1 MARTRPPEP
10 RRRRRPDRRAVPA
23 LPADQRRRPAPWRLA
38 IWVLA
43 VLGLALVLAGLPAP
57 PRPGRGAGSP
67 AWAAGTLPYALTI
80 APIAPPEL
88 ARALRAASE
97 LEALRGTVPVGAFAL
112 TLRARQDATRFA
124 QVLHSFGYYKG
135 SVAIRIGGRAL
146 DSPGLL
152 GWLEQR
158 PPAPPVAVDVA
169 VTPGPLF
176 RLGAVRLT
184 GAVPEAARAALGLAP
199 GAPAR
204 AADVLA
210 ARARVLAALRG
221 AGYALA
227 KVRLEPAVLYPDQ
240 DRMDVRFAVAAGPRV
255 ALGPITFQGNKGV
268 NPAFLRRHIALRP
281 GERFSPAAIEAAR
294 AALLALPVFSYAQ
307 AIPARRLDAEGRLP
321 IAFRLDQRQRHAVTL
336 GAAYSTDLGL
346 GLNADWLDRNLFGNA
361 EQLRLGG
368 AMAAGGNAEIQPGY
382 RLDARFSKPDFRLP
396 GQTLVLAAG
405 AVHQSLLP
413 YTQTALTQS
422 ARLERALA
430 PHWRLGAGI
439 AGEEETI
446 VQQGVSRVY
455 YLVQFPLTLS
465 FDDANSL
472 LDPTRGLRATLRLV
486 PTQSVLGHGG
496 EVLAELSGAAYL
508 DLSGDGRSVLALR
521 GLAGRAFGATS
532 AFSLPPDQRF
542 YAGGSGTVRGY
553 RFQSIGPQFADGQP
567 VGGTGVLA
575 ATVEFRQRV
584 ARHWGFTLFGDA
596 GRVSAA
602 DSQAGARYGIGVGAG
617 VLYFSAIG
625 PIRAEIAAPAVRLP
639 NSGAFQ
645 IYIGLGQAF

>member
-1 MARTRPPEP
+1 MARTRPPIP
-10 RRRRRPDRRAVPA
+10 RRRCRPDRGVGPA
-23 LPADQRRRPAPWRLA
+23 HPASRRRPAIGGLA
-38 IWVLA
+38 LRAAA
-43 VLGLALVLAGLPAP
+43 VLGLALGLAGLPAA
-57 PRPGRGAGSP
+57 RPGGGPGAA
-67 AWAAGTLPYALTI
+67 AWAAGTLPYVLTI
-80 APIAPPEL
+80 APVQPPAL
-88 ARALRAASE
+88 ATALQAASE
-97 LEALRGTVPVGAFAL
+97 LAALRTTAPVGAFAL
-112 TLRARQDATRFA
+112 TLRARQDAARLG
-124 QVLHSFGYYKG
+124 QVLHSFGYYQG

-152 GWLEQR
+152 GWLDQL
-158 PPAPPVAVDVA
+158 PAAPPVAVAVA

-184 GAVPEAARAALGLAP
+184 GVVPEAARAALGLAP

-204 AADVLA
+204 AGDVLA
-210 ARARVLAALRG
+210 ARARVLAALRA

-240 DRMDVRFAVAAGPRV
+240 DRMDVTFAVAAGPRV

-294 AALLALPVFSYAQ
+294 TALLALPVFSYAQ
-307 AIPARRLDAEGRLP
+307 AMPARRLDAEGRLP
-321 IAFRLDQRQRHAVTL
+321 IAFRLNERQRHAVGF

-368 AMAAGGNAEIQPGY
+368 AMAAGGNAELQPGY
-382 RLDARFSKPDFRLP
+382 RLNARFSKPDFRVP
-396 GQTLVLAAG
+396 GQTLELAVG

-413 YTQTALTQS
+413 YTQTALMQS

-446 VQQGVSRVY
+446 VQEGVSRVY
-455 YLVQFPLTLS
+455 YLVRLPLSLS

-508 DLSGDGRSVLALR
+508 DLSGNGRSVLALR
-521 GLAGRAFGATS
+521 GLVGQAFGATS

-553 RFQSIGPQFADGQP
+553 RFQSIGPQFADGRP

-575 ATVEFRQRV
+575 AGVEFRQRV
-584 ARHWGFTLFGDA
+584 ARHWGFTLFSDA

-602 DSQAGARYGIGVGAG
+602 DSQSGARVGVGVGAG

-625 PIRAEIAAPAVRLP
+625 PIRAEIAVPAVRLP

>member
-1 MARTRPPEP
+1 MR
-10 RRRRRPDRRAVPA
+10 VM
-23 LPADQRRRPAPWRLA
+23 
-38 IWVLA
+38 A
-43 VLGLALVLAGLPAP
+43 VLGLALVLAGLPTA
-57 PRPGRGAGSP
+57 RPGQRGAGAA
-67 AWAAGTLPYALTI
+67 AWAAGTLPYVLTI
-80 APIAPPEL
+80 TTTQAPTGQVPRGQVPREQAAGAPAPAAGLMAALHAASDL
-88 ARALRAASE
+88 AALRTTA
-97 LEALRGTVPVGAFAL
+97 PVGAFAL
-112 TLRARQDATRFA
+112 TLRARQDAARLG

-135 SVAIRIGGRAL
+135 SVAIRIGGRGL

-176 RLGAVRLT
+176 HLGTVQLT
-184 GAVPEAARAALGLAP
+184 GVVPEAARAAVGLAP

-204 AADVLA
+204 AAEVLA
-210 ARARVLAALRG
+210 ARGRVLAALRA

-227 KVRLEPAVLYPDQ
+227 KVRLEPAVLYPDR
-240 DRMDVRFAVAAGPRV
+240 DRMDVTFAVEAGPRV
-255 ALGPITFQGNKGV
+255 ALGPITFTGNPGV

-281 GERFSPAAIEAAR
+281 GDRFSPAAIAKAR

-307 AIPARRLDAEGRLP
+307 AMPARALDAEGRLP
-321 IAFRLDQRQRHAVTL
+321 IVFRLNERQRHAVEL

-346 GLNADWLDRNLFGNA
+346 GLSADWLDRNLFGNA

-382 RLDARFSKPDFRLP
+382 RLNAQFSKPDFRVP
-396 GQTLVLAAG
+396 GQTLELAAG

-422 ARLERALA
+422 ARLERTLA

-455 YLVQFPLTLS
+455 YLVQLPVSLS

-496 EVLAELSGAAYL
+496 EVLAELSGAAYF
-508 DLSGDGRSVLALR
+508 DLSGNGRSVLALR

-553 RFQSIGPQFADGQP
+553 RFQSIGPQFADGKP
-567 VGGTGVLA
+567 VGGTGILA

-584 ARHWGFTLFGDA
+584 AQHWGFTLFGDA

-602 DSQAGARYGIGVGAG
+602 DSQSGARYGVGVGAG
-617 VLYFSAIG
+617 LLYFSAIG
-625 PIRAEIAAPAVRLP
+625 PIRAEIAVPVVRLP

>member
-1 MARTRPPEP
+1 MRVA
-10 RRRRRPDRRAVPA
+10 
-23 LPADQRRRPAPWRLA
+23 
-38 IWVLA
+38 A
-43 VLGLALVLAGLPAP
+43 VLGLALVLAGLPAA
-57 PRPGRGAGSP
+57 RPGQGGSGAA

-80 APIAPPEL
+80 APVQPPAL
-88 ARALRAASE
+88 ATALQAASE
-97 LEALRGTVPVGAFAL
+97 LAALRTTAPVGAFAL
-112 TLRARQDATRFA
+112 TLRARQDAARLG
-124 QVLHSFGYYKG
+124 QVLQSFGYYKG

-152 GWLEQR
+152 GWLEQLPAA
-158 PPAPPVAVDVA
+158 PPAAPLVAVAVA

-176 RLGAVRLT
+176 RLGEVRLT
-184 GAVPEAARAALGLAP
+184 GVVPEGARAALGLAP

-204 AADVLA
+204 AGDVLA
-210 ARARVLAALRG
+210 ARARVLAALRA

-281 GERFSPAAIEAAR
+281 GDRFSPAAIAEAR
-294 AALLALPVFSYAQ
+294 TALLALPVFSYAQ
-307 AIPARRLDAEGRLP
+307 AIPARQLDAEGRLP
-321 IAFRLDQRQRHAVTL
+321 IAFRLNERQRHGVGF

-361 EQLRLGG
+361 EQLRLAG
-368 AMAAGGNAEIQPGY
+368 AVVSGGNAEIRPGY
-382 RLDARFSKPDFRLP
+382 RLDARFSKPDFRTP
-396 GQTLVLAAG
+396 GQTLELAVG
-405 AVHQSLLP
+405 AVNQSLLP

-430 PHWRLGAGI
+430 PHWRLSAGI

-446 VQQGVSRVY
+446 VQEGVSRVY
-455 YLVQFPLTLS
+455 YLVRLPLSLS

-508 DLSGDGRSVLALR
+508 DLSGNGRSVLALR
-521 GLAGRAFGATS
+521 GLAGQAFGATS

-553 RFQSIGPQFADGQP
+553 RFQSIGPQFADGRP
-567 VGGTGVLA
+567 VGGTGIVA
-575 ATVEFRQRV
+575 AGVEFRQRV
-584 ARHWGFTLFGDA
+584 AQHWGFTLFGDA

-602 DSQAGARYGIGVGAG
+602 DSQSGARYGIGVGAG

-625 PIRAEIAAPAVRLP
+625 PIRAEIAVPAVRLP

>member
-1 MARTRPPEP
+1 MVPTRTQAPRGGPDATAHRPSPAR
-10 RRRRRPDRRAVPA
+10 
-23 LPADQRRRPAPWRLA
+23 RL
-38 IWVLA
+38 LA
-43 VLGLALVLAGLPAP
+43 VVGLALALAGVPAA
-57 PRPGRGAGSP
+57 RPGEGGPA
-67 AWAAGTLPYALTI
+67 AWAAGTLPYTLTI
-80 APIAPPEL
+80 APTQPPAL
-88 ARALRAASE
+88 GAALREASD
-97 LEALRGTVPVGAFAL
+97 LAALRTTAPVGAFAL
-112 TLRARQDATRFA
+112 ILRARQDAARFR

-158 PPAPPVAVDVA
+158 PATPPKGAGVAVDVA
-169 VTPGPLF
+169 VTPGALF
-176 RLGAVRLT
+176 HLGPVRLT
-184 GAVPEAARAALGLAP
+184 GEVPEDARAALGLVP

-204 AADVLA
+204 AGEVLA
-210 ARARVLAALRG
+210 AQARLLASLRA

-227 KVRLEPAVLYPDQ
+227 KVRLEPGVLYLDQ
-240 DRMDVRFAVAAGPRV
+240 DRMDVTFAVAAGPRV
-255 ALGPITFQGNKGV
+255 ALGPIGFSGNQGV

-281 GERFSPAAIEAAR
+281 GDRFSPAAIAQAR
-294 AALLALPVFSYAQ
+294 TALLALPAISYAQ
-307 AIPARRLDAEGRLP
+307 AVPARRLDAAGQLP
-321 IAFRLDQRQRHAVTL
+321 ITFRLGERQRHAVEF
-336 GAAYSTDLGL
+336 GASYSTDLGL
-346 GLNADWLDRNLFGNA
+346 GLSTDWIDRNVFGNA

-368 AMAAGGNAEIQPGY
+368 AVAAGGNAALQPGY
-382 RLDARFSKPDFRLP
+382 RLDARFAKPDFRVP
-396 GQTLVLAAG
+396 GQTLELAAG

-413 YTQTALTQS
+413 YTQTAVTQS
-422 ARLERALA
+422 VRLERALA
-430 PHWRLGAGI
+430 PHWRLSTGL

-455 YLVQFPLTLS
+455 YLVQVPVALS

-508 DLSGDGRSVLALR
+508 DLSGNGRSVLALR

-584 ARHWGFTLFGDA
+584 AQHWGFSLFSDA

-617 VLYFSAIG
+617 VQYYSAIG
-625 PIRAEIAAPAVRLP
+625 PIRAEIAVPAVRLP
-639 NSGAFQ
+639 NSGGFQ